1 MLTKA
6 KKEQLVED
14 FEKWWEHKLERPI
27 IQVTLFDEDYQVY
40 FYQYHKDNLF

>member
-27 IQVTLFDEDYQVY
+27 IQVTLFDERLSTS
-40 FYQYHKDNLF
+40 KTPI

>member
-27 IQVTLFDEDYQVY
+27 IQVTLFDEDY
-40 FYQYHKDNLF
+40 NLKNTDIIEGNY

>member
-27 IQVTLFDEDYQVY
+27 IRS
-40 FYQYHKDNLF
+40 NLSY